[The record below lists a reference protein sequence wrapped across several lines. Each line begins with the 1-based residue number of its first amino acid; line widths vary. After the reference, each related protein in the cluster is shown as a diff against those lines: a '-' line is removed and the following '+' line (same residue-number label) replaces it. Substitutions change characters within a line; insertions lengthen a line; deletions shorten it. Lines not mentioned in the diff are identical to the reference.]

1 MFQLV
6 LASHL
11 IITATVGLPTIRV
24 SPYFILVVLHL
35 IEPLPPSIAQVLI
48 LRELA
53 VHTPT
58 LFYQQIQQFF
68 DNIFIAVRDP
78 KVSYK
83 SRCCNRI
90 FTGIV
95 GQDVKSFAVYR
106 SVLNRNCC
114 ACISVKLLVYLSQ
127 CGPTVTCTLVLFV
140 LRHCFP
146 QPLIR
151 ERSVLALR
159 ACLRLTAQRE
169 SKEDVNSLNY
179 QVDTSSHS

>member
-78 KVSYK
+78 KVSYI
-83 SRCCNRI
+83 R
-90 FTGIV
+90 V
-95 GQDVKSFAVYR
+95 DVVTEYLRGLWDKMSNHLLYR
-106 SVLNRNCC
+106 SVLNRKCC
-114 ACISVKLLVYLSQ
+114 ACISAKLLVYLSQ
-127 CGPTVTCTLVLFV
+127 CPTVTCTLVLFALFSPASDSRALCASPEGV
-140 LRHCFP
+140 SSSDGP
-146 QPLIR
+146 
-151 ERSVLALR
+151 ERVQGGRQLP
-159 ACLRLTAQRE
+159 
-169 SKEDVNSLNY
+169 
-179 QVDTSSHS
+179 